1 METLQYPI
9 EEVAGKKEKTQ
20 EERLMEIDVWM
31 EVLFVQMEAD
41 YKEMHRLPK
50 KLQM

>member
-1 METLQYPI
+1 METLHYPI

-20 EERLMEIDVWM
+20 QERLMEIDVWLDI
-31 EVLFVQMEAD
+31 LFVQMETD

-50 KLQM
+50 KLTL

>member
-1 METLQYPI
+1 MEKLQYPI

-20 EERLMEIDVWM
+20 KEHLMEVDTWM
-31 EVLFVQMEAD
+31 DILFIQMEAD

-50 KLQM
+50 KLTL